1 MNSSNYLS
9 QTQEKEKSENK
20 KTKNPYVKFSF
31 MITYILLLTTATITF
46 IEALRTKNPTIR
58 HIFNLETCISLIASY
73 FYLLFLDRIDK
84 SNVSGDPINWTE
96 ITELRYIDWS
106 ITTPF
111 MLLSLLVV
119 LAFNSKKIV
128 HITLLLPVIL
138 LNYIML
144 FAGYL
149 GEINYISRF
158 TGMIVGFVAF
168 FIMFFM
174 IYVNYMNST
183 FIFSNALIYWLYFIV
198 WSIYGIVYMCNE
210 ETKNIITNLL
220 DCIAKCLIGIFLWV
234 YYTGIVKS

>member
-1 MNSSNYLS
+1 MNSSNYLPEKP
-9 QTQEKEKSENK
+9 EKEDPENK
-20 KTKNPYVKFSF
+20 KKRNPYIKFSF

-46 IEALRTKNPTIR
+46 IEALRTNNPTIR
-58 HIFNLETCISLIASY
+58 HIFNLETCISLVASY
-73 FYLLFLDRIDK
+73 FYLLFLERIDK
-84 SNVSGDPINWTE
+84 SITSGNPLNWTE

-128 HITLLLPVIL
+128 HMTLLIPVIL

-149 GEINYISRF
+149 GEINYISRL
-158 TGMIVGFVAF
+158 TGMIVGFIAF
-168 FIMFFM
+168 FIMFFI
-174 IYVNYMNST
+174 IYVNYMNSA

-198 WSIYGIVYMCNE
+198 WSVYGIVYMYRQ
-210 ETKNIITNLL
+210 ETKNIITNVL

-234 YYTGIVKS
+234 YYTGIVKA

>member
-1 MNSSNYLS
+1 MNSSNYLPEK
-9 QTQEKEKSENK
+9 QEKAGSENK

-46 IEALRTKNPTIR
+46 IEALRTNNPTIR

-84 SNVSGDPINWTE
+84 SNTSGNQINWTE

-149 GEINYISRF
+149 GEINYISRL
-158 TGMIVGFVAF
+158 TGMIIGFIAF
-168 FIMFFM
+168 FIMFFI
-174 IYVNYMNST
+174 IYLNYMNST

-198 WSIYGIVYMCNE
+198 WSIYGIVYMFNE
-210 ETKNIITNLL
+210 EAKNIITNLL